1 MIVSKKI
8 AKFRFFDT
16 AGGTSHITL
25 VITLIVVM
33 NPTGGEVKGCFLL
46 YYPHR
51 ATVTP
56 RTEATDYQISNDTPP
71 SSPTP
76 LRPNILPVLKI
87 NGVVPDARIE
97 RQSFGT
103 LVSSTV
109 KRDAPSVVMVPAPS
123 SSMS

>member
-8 AKFRFFDT
+8 ATFSFFDT

-25 VITLIVVM
+25 VITLLVVM

-56 RTEATDYQISNDTPP
+56 RTEATDYQISNDNPHPLP
-71 SSPTP
+71 SGPTSC
-76 LRPNILPVLKI
+76 L
-87 NGVVPDARIE
+87 
-97 RQSFGT
+97 S
-103 LVSSTV
+103 
-109 KRDAPSVVMVPAPS
+109 
-123 SSMS
+123 